1 MIRAYLILVPV
12 GLLMLGLTAMAQ
24 GTDSLVLK
32 ERILLQENKRY
43 IQMAQRD
50 GIISSTQADS
60 LRRITSGSVE
70 KPLQVGI
77 DILFQIRDYIDHEY
91 EKQMMIVNEP
101 FMDGYYFTA
110 NRMLP
115 SKLGMPEG
123 YVSPEELAEAR
134 QKLAMDQLAESVAR
148 DFEREKLPDWQEW
161 CIKHIPFFLGSR
173 AWHKG
178 KVIFINGHEFPV
190 PAGDP
195 RDKYYTY
202 EN

>member
-70 KPLQVGI
+70 QPLQVGI

-101 FMDGYYFTA
+101 FMDGYYFNA

-134 QKLAMDQLAESVAR
+134 QKLAMDQLAESIAR
-148 DFEREKLPDWQEW
+148 YFEREKLPAWQEW
-161 CIKHIPFFLGSR
+161 CIKAHSLLFGQPGLAQRESHLHQRPRIPRSGGRS
-173 AWHKG
+173 KG
-178 KVIFINGHEFPV
+178 
-190 PAGDP
+190 
-195 RDKYYTY
+195 
-202 EN
+202 

>member
-1 MIRAYLILVPV
+1 MIRAYLKLVPV

-70 KPLQVGI
+70 QPLQVGI

-134 QKLAMDQLAESVAR
+134 QKLAMDQLAESIAR
-148 DFEREKLPDWQEW
+148 YFEREKLPAWQEW
-161 CIKHIPFFLGSR
+161 CIKAHSLLFGQPGLAQRESHLHQRPRIPRSGGRS
-173 AWHKG
+173 KG
-178 KVIFINGHEFPV
+178 
-190 PAGDP
+190 
-195 RDKYYTY
+195 
-202 EN
+202 

>member
-101 FMDGYYFTA
+101 FMDGYYFNA

-134 QKLAMDQLAESVAR
+134 QKLAMDQLAESIAR
-148 DFEREKLPDWQEW
+148 YFEREKLPAWQEW
-161 CIKHIPFFLGSR
+161 CIKAHSLLFGQPGLAQRESHLHQRPRIPRSGGRS
-173 AWHKG
+173 KG
-178 KVIFINGHEFPV
+178 
-190 PAGDP
+190 
-195 RDKYYTY
+195 
-202 EN
+202 

>member
-1 MIRAYLILVPV
+1 
-12 GLLMLGLTAMAQ
+12 MAQ

-134 QKLAMDQLAESVAR
+134 QKLAMDQLAESIAR
-148 DFEREKLPDWQEW
+148 DFEREKLPAWQEW
-161 CIKHIPFFLGSR
+161 
-173 AWHKG
+173 
-178 KVIFINGHEFPV
+178 
-190 PAGDP
+190 
-195 RDKYYTY
+195 
-202 EN
+202 

>member
-1 MIRAYLILVPV
+1 MIRAYLKLVPV

-101 FMDGYYFTA
+101 FMDGYYFNA

-134 QKLAMDQLAESVAR
+134 QKLAMDQLAESIAR
-148 DFEREKLPDWQEW
+148 YFEREKLPAWQEW
-161 CIKHIPFFLGSR
+161 CIKAHSLLFGQPGLAQRESHLHQRPRIPRSGGRS
-173 AWHKG
+173 KG
-178 KVIFINGHEFPV
+178 
-190 PAGDP
+190 
-195 RDKYYTY
+195 
-202 EN
+202 

>member
-1 MIRAYLILVPV
+1 MIRAYLKLVPV

-70 KPLQVGI
+70 QPLQVGI

-101 FMDGYYFTA
+101 FMDGYYFNA

-134 QKLAMDQLAESVAR
+134 QKLAMDQLAESIAR
-148 DFEREKLPDWQEW
+148 YFEREKLPAWQEW
-161 CIKHIPFFLGSR
+161 CIKAHSLLFGQPGLAQRESHLHQRPRIPRSGGRS
-173 AWHKG
+173 KG
-178 KVIFINGHEFPV
+178 
-190 PAGDP
+190 
-195 RDKYYTY
+195 
-202 EN
+202 

>member
-134 QKLAMDQLAESVAR
+134 QKLAMDQLAESIAR
-148 DFEREKLPDWQEW
+148 YFEREKLPAWQEW
-161 CIKHIPFFLGSR
+161 CIKAHSLLFGQPGLAQRESHLHQRPRIPRSGGRS
-173 AWHKG
+173 KG
-178 KVIFINGHEFPV
+178 
-190 PAGDP
+190 
-195 RDKYYTY
+195 
-202 EN
+202 

>member
-101 FMDGYYFTA
+101 FMDGYYFNA

-134 QKLAMDQLAESVAR
+134 QKLAMDQLAESIAR
-148 DFEREKLPDWQEW
+148 YFEREKLPAWQEW

-195 RDKYYTY
+195 RDK
-202 EN
+202 

>member
-70 KPLQVGI
+70 QPLQVGI

-134 QKLAMDQLAESVAR
+134 QKLAMDQLAESIAR
-148 DFEREKLPDWQEW
+148 YFEREKLPAWQEW
-161 CIKHIPFFLGSR
+161 CIKAHSLLFGQPGLAQRESHLHQRPRIPRSGGRS
-173 AWHKG
+173 KG
-178 KVIFINGHEFPV
+178 
-190 PAGDP
+190 
-195 RDKYYTY
+195 
-202 EN
+202 

>member
-70 KPLQVGI
+70 QPLQVGI

-101 FMDGYYFTA
+101 LMDGYYFTA

-148 DFEREKLPDWQEW
+148 DFEREKLPAWQEW
-161 CIKHIPFFLGSR
+161 CIKAHSLLFGQPGLAQRESHLHQRPRIPRSGGRS
-173 AWHKG
+173 KG
-178 KVIFINGHEFPV
+178 
-190 PAGDP
+190 
-195 RDKYYTY
+195 
-202 EN
+202 

>member
-1 MIRAYLILVPV
+1 MIRAYLKLVPV

-115 SKLGMPEG
+115 S
-123 YVSPEELAEAR
+123 
-134 QKLAMDQLAESVAR
+134 
-148 DFEREKLPDWQEW
+148 
-161 CIKHIPFFLGSR
+161 
-173 AWHKG
+173 
-178 KVIFINGHEFPV
+178 
-190 PAGDP
+190 
-195 RDKYYTY
+195 
-202 EN
+202 

>member
-70 KPLQVGI
+70 QPLQVGI

-101 FMDGYYFTA
+101 FMDGYYFNA

-148 DFEREKLPDWQEW
+148 DFEREKLPAWQEW